1 MHQIASERVAEFFR
15 RIIEHSKAK
24 LMHSRIIFDTQL
36 KSSLKTK
43 QLTTIGPPR
52 KVLSE
57 TFINHILPQTEGRP
71 SAKTVQGAS
80 STPLASKPP
89 PVPPT

>member
-15 RIIEHSKAK
+15 RIIEQSKAK
-24 LMHSRIIFDTQL
+24 PMHSRIIFDTQL

-43 QLTTIGPPR
+43 QLITIGPPR

>member
-24 LMHSRIIFDTQL
+24 PKHSRIIFDTQL

>member
-24 LMHSRIIFDTQL
+24 PMHSRIIFDTQL
-36 KSSLKTK
+36 KRSLKTK
-43 QLTTIGPPR
+43 HLTTIGPPR

>member
-1 MHQIASERVAEFFR
+1 
-15 RIIEHSKAK
+15 
-24 LMHSRIIFDTQL
+24 MHSRIIIDTQL

-43 QLTTIGPPR
+43 QFTTIGPPW

-57 TFINHILPQTEGRP
+57 TIINHILPQTEGRP

-80 STPLASKPP
+80 STPLAFEPP
-89 PVPPT
+89 PTPLT

>member
-15 RIIEHSKAK
+15 PIIEHSKAK
-24 LMHSRIIFDTQL
+24 PMHSRIIFDTQL
-36 KSSLKTK
+36 KCSLKTK